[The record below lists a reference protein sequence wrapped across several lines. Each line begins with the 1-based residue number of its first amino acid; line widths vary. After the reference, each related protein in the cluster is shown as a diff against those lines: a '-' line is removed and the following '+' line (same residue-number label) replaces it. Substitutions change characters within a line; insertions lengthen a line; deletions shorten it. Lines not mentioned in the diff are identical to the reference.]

1 MLIKKLG
8 VSLIFSFFLVAVT
21 NAAQVTSDGDEG
33 EGSLRQVIS
42 DSEEGDTITFS
53 DSFTITLGSPITI
66 DKDIVIDGGDKIT
79 ISGGEETTIFKIT
92 SGNVE
97 IKNITLRDG
106 LSKGADGR
114 RQGRFVEHAPGG
126 GGAGMGGA
134 IAIQS
139 GNVVIDEVNFI
150 NNKAIGGNGSNSSPT
165 GNSDYAGG
173 GGSSIFGGGARNTE
187 WGRNDGRAG
196 GFGGG
201 GAGGLEYGDRG
212 KRNGNG
218 GKGGFGGGGGGGAGG
233 TYSCN
238 AWPHYISARGAGGQG
253 GLFGGKGSDG
263 TAKPGCA
270 GSNAR
275 SGGGG
280 GGAGLGGA
288 IFIKSGEL
296 TVRNSSFENSVAQ
309 GGTGGSG
316 NLGGEDGQG
325 VGGAIF
331 VYQDAALTISNN
343 VLSGSVSDVSSVTNN
358 DIYLMPTVEVGQSVL
373 FGTNKFTSVANT
385 QEETNIIFSQSDFLS
400 KAPKENGDLE
410 GVIIERTPNN
420 ASLKMNG
427 ITLKVGEFISC
438 LTMID
443 QSYRI

>member
-1 MLIKKLG
+1 MVIKKL
-8 VSLIFSFFLVAVT
+8 VFSFVSNLFLLALT
-21 NAAQVTSDGDEG
+21 NAVQVTSNSDDG

-42 DSEEGDTITFS
+42 DLEEGDTITFS
-53 DSFTITLGSPITI
+53 DSFTITLVSPITI
-66 DKDIVIDGGDKIT
+66 NKDIVIDGGDKVT

-114 RQGRFVEHAPGG
+114 RQGRWVEHAPGG

-139 GNVVIDEVNFI
+139 GNVVIDDVSFV

-165 GNSDYAGG
+165 GNLDYAGG

-201 GAGGLEYGDRG
+201 GAGGLEYGDSG

-233 TYSCN
+233 TYSCR

-296 TVRNSSFENSVAQ
+296 TVRNSSFKNSVAQ

-331 VYQDAALTISNN
+331 VYQDAVFNSY
-343 VLSGSVSDVSSVTNN
+343 GGVSYEGNSAQTSDASYYIMEGAEYDTAPPVVAGTFNGEVTEKN
-358 DIYLMPTVEVGQSVL
+358 E
-373 FGTNKFTSVANT
+373 
-385 QEETNIIFSQSDFLS
+385 
-400 KAPKENGDLE
+400 
-410 GVIIERTPNN
+410 
-420 ASLKMNG
+420 
-427 ITLKVGEFISC
+427 
-438 LTMID
+438 
-443 QSYRI
+443 